1 MIDIFKKEL
10 DLSKVRCHSGGA
22 DGADTVWEERGLAR
36 GVQVFAYSYK
46 TKYHDSPSKVEISDE
61 DYQEGV
67 AMISKAN
74 RTLGRYGISKYMN
87 LLARNWAQVKYS
99 SQVFAIGS
107 IVEPGKKGSR
117 GFKNSS
123 RLEAVDGGTGYAVQM
138 AIDAEKEV
146 FVFDQDRNAWH
157 RWSYNS
163 MKFVAMKE
171 CPAITEQDFAG
182 IGTRE
187 IRQNG
192 IAAIEE
198 VYEKTFGKA
207 ED

>member
-10 DLSKVRCHSGGA
+10 DLFKVRCHSGGA
-22 DGADTVWEERGLAR
+22 IGADTEWEKRGLAR

-46 TKYHDSPSKVEISDE
+46 TKYHDSPCKTEISEE
-61 DYQEGV
+61 DYREGQEK
-67 AMISKAN
+67 ISKAN
-74 RTLGRYGISKYMN
+74 KTLGRYGISKYMS

-99 SQVFAIGS
+99 SQVFAVGM
-107 IVEPGKKGSR
+107 IVAPGKKGPK
-117 GFKNSS
+117 GYKNSS
-123 RLEAVDGGTGYAVQM
+123 KKEVVDGGTGYAVQM

-163 MKFVAMKE
+163 MRFVQMKE

-187 IRQNG
+187 IKPNG
-192 IAAIEE
+192 VAAIEE
-198 VYEKTFGKA
+198 VYEKTFGKQ
-207 ED
+207 EN